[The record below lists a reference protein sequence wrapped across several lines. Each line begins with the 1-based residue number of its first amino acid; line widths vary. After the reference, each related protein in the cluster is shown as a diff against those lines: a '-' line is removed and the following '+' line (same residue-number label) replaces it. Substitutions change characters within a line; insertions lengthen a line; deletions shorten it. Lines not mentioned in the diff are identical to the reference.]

1 MSVLHQM
8 NMIQRVPLVN
18 KFCLA
23 YSWITFEQSI
33 LSLIKREM
41 NEQLFHLLFVKD
53 GKLNLQFKTF
63 QIYSRIQIMHTLKNT
78 DLF

>member
-8 NMIQRVPLVN
+8 DIIQRIPLVN

-33 LSLIKREM
+33 LSLIKRDM
-41 NEQLFHLLFVKD
+41 NEQLYHLLFVKD
-53 GKLNLQFKTF
+53 GQLQFKTF
-63 QIYSRIQIMHTLKNT
+63 QIYSRIQIMHTLRNT
-78 DLF
+78 NLF